1 VIDMAFVSTAPKTY
15 FADDLAKFIDLP
27 VAYRGQNI
35 KIIPFSKNENLNHP
49 IETDKELDDWMG
61 SAVSEWWDDEAI

>member
-1 VIDMAFVSTAPKTY
+1 MAFVSTASNTY

-27 VAYRGQNI
+27 SVFRGQKI
-35 KIIPFSKNENLNHP
+35 KIIPFSKDETLRYP

-61 SAVSEWWDDEAI
+61 NAVCEWWDDEAV

>member
-1 VIDMAFVSTAPKTY
+1 MAFVSTAPKTY

-35 KIIPFSKNENLNHP
+35 KIILFSKNENLSHP

-61 SAVSEWWDDEAI
+61 SAVSEWWDDEAV